1 MKKFFPILFPLIAL
15 GVVLFLFFR
24 WRTTQLAQQVTDR
37 PSLFGEGVQIENVS
51 GSQILQPN
59 AQNVKVVDL
68 MADGEAK
75 GQIRYDVAD
84 NMVTFSVFGELPE
97 EQGVTYQVW
106 VKQPEAA
113 QQRKA
118 FTLVMTKA
126 GFTGTGRIGAEY
138 LPLEVIVSKEM
149 APADDTME
157 TVLMRGV
164 IVKPE

>member
-24 WRTTQLAQQVTDR
+24 WRTTQLAQQVTER

-68 MADGEAK
+68 MGDGEAK

-84 NMVTFSVFGELPE
+84 NMATFSVFGELPE
-97 EQGVTYQVW
+97 EDGITYQVW
-106 VKQPEAA
+106 VKQPDAV

-118 FTLVMTKA
+118 FALVMTKA
-126 GFTGTGRIGAEY
+126 GFTGTGRIGAEF
-138 LPLEVIVSKEM
+138 LPLEVIVSKEIF
-149 APADDTME
+149 PVDDTME